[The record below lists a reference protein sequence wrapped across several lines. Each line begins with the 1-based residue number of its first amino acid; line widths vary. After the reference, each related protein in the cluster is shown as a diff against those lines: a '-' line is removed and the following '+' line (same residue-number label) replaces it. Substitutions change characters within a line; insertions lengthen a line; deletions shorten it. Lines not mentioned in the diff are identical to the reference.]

1 MYDYPRDGQSQSINQ
16 VYECYWLD
24 KGLRYR
30 AAGWHVKLIRINKRH
45 TQRSSASYLRTSKI
59 FLQPFL
65 WIGIDDLCN
74 LKSNINSICYVNF
87 WISFCFLYIFS
98 ISTSYTQYNQ
108 DHFLKSLCSL
118 SMMILTNLELKS
130 QNGYICWSLHMLQLI
145 DHRS

>member
-24 KGLRYR
+24 KGLGYQ
-30 AAGWHVKLIRINKRH
+30 AAGGHVKLIRINKRH

-74 LKSNINSICYVNF
+74 LKSNINNICYINF
-87 WISFCFLYIFS
+87 RISVWSLYIFS
-98 ISTSYTQYNQ
+98 ISLSCTQYNQ
-108 DHFLKSLCSL
+108 DYFLKSLCSL
-118 SMMILTNLELKS
+118 FMMILTNFELES
-130 QNGYICWSLHMLQLI
+130 HNGYICWSNICSH
-145 DHRS
+145 S

>member
-24 KGLRYR
+24 KGLRYQ
-30 AAGWHVKLIRINKRH
+30 AAGGHVKLIRINKRH

-74 LKSNINSICYVNF
+74 LKSNINNICYINF
-87 WISFCFLYIFS
+87 RISVWSLYIFS
-98 ISTSYTQYNQ
+98 ISLSCTQYNQ
-108 DHFLKSLCSL
+108 DYFLKSLCSL
-118 SMMILTNLELKS
+118 FMMILTNFELES
-130 QNGYICWSLHMLQLI
+130 HNGYICWSNICSH
-145 DHRS
+145 S